1 MSSLRIKASAPSKM
15 LVGGWS
21 YSTDRPR
28 QRTRNVWITASAEGT
43 VASLKAT
50 IDLEETTV
58 TLRVVDERLK
68 VLHFPTETVRHDIP
82 HKDLFVEADRLLL
95 EAAFEQMRAV
105 AATTVEEV
113 SDHG

>member
-1 MSSLRIKASAPSKM
+1 MSSVRIKVAAPSKM

-21 YSTDRPR
+21 QSTDRPQ
-28 QRTRNVWITASAEGT
+28 QRTRNVWITASDEGT

-50 IDLEETTV
+50 IDLDDTTV
-58 TLRVVDERLK
+58 TIRVVDDRLK
-68 VLHFPTETVRHDIP
+68 TIHFPTETVRHDIP

-95 EAAFEQMRAV
+95 DAAFEQMRYV

-113 SDHG
+113 SDRG

>member
-1 MSSLRIKASAPSKM
+1 VSSVRIKVAAPSQM

-28 QRTRNVWITASAEGT
+28 LRERNVWITAAADGT

-50 IDLEETTV
+50 IDLDDTTV
-58 TLRVVDERLK
+58 TLRIVDERLK

-113 SDHG
+113 SDRG